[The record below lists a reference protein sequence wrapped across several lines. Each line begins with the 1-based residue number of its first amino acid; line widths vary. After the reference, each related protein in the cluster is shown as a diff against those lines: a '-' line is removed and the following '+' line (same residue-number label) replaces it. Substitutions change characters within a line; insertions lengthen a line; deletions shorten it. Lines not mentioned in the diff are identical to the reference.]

1 MQIGDYAVTFN
12 GISGKIT
19 KLFYPTC
26 RPLTVH
32 IKTLDN
38 RVYYCPI
45 SDIIKYNWYVDI
57 FYIL

>member
-45 SDIIKYNWYVDI
+45 SDIIKYN
-57 FYIL
+57 